1 MILKKGGNM
10 ISLVSVLLVVFFLL
24 ASSIKTFAWQR
35 KVFEIQLGFFKSYG
49 LNRVVMFLVG
59 MVEFTGAVLLLCA
72 LVGLAPEHT
81 QMMGGLILASTSLG
95 AIYFHLRF
103 DTWKDG
109 IPAMVTLLGSGFLVI
124 AAY

>member
-1 MILKKGGNM
+1 M
-10 ISLVSVLLVVFFLL
+10 STVVSVLLVVFFLL
-24 ASSIKTFAWQR
+24 ASSIKTIAWQQ

-49 LNRVVMFLVG
+49 LNRVIMFLVG
-59 MVEFTGAVLLLCA
+59 MVEATGAVLLLCA
-72 LVGLAPEHT
+72 LIGFSPEHT

-109 IPAMVTLLGSGFLVI
+109 IPAMVTLLG
-124 AAY
+124 